1 MDVNDNGREVNHE
14 RLDNLRRGRGPIQEH
29 IIDEFVAGRL
39 SRRDFLKKGTAFGL
53 SLPLLGGILE
63 AKGLPGVRPR
73 ASAVSRARA
82 ASGGTIRAG
91 IITPAGAINPLTIA
105 DEGGLELLGNVGEF
119 LVEADQALGYLPWL
133 ATSWTP
139 NAKAD
144 VWTFKI
150 RQGVKYN
157 NGNDMTV
164 DDVVYSFKTQCN
176 PKSGGSALSVFG
188 GLLVPDGVV
197 KVDDGTIAFH
207 LETADG
213 AFLDA
218 VSSDNYNMIVVPNGF
233 DYSNYPSQWVGTGHY
248 MMQSYTTNVGAT
260 FVRNPY
266 YWGKAAISS
275 EVQWTF
281 YASEEPMANALV
293 ANEIDCLDQF
303 FVSTSPQLLTGAYN
317 IIKLKGSGH
326 RELSMRCDTGP
337 FKSNL
342 VRQAIAL
349 TLNRPQLVSSLFK
362 GYADIGN
369 DSPFAP
375 CFPATVGPPAVPQR
389 AQNIAMAKQLLA
401 KAGYARGFSTPL
413 ITEQRQEMP
422 ELAQF
427 IKTWAKEIGVDI
439 SLTIEQPDKYYGS
452 AVYGTSDW
460 LDGEM
465 SMVDYGNRSTPNLF
479 LNAPLMTFNKAT
491 GAGAWNAARFND
503 PAYDKLAQEY
513 VAATNLPSQRSVA
526 KQIELLLLD
535 ETPIIYPY
543 FYNYLAATRKNV
555 TGVYPTALSQFFLW
569 NASVG

>member
-1 MDVNDNGREVNHE
+1 
-14 RLDNLRRGRGPIQEH
+14 
-29 IIDEFVAGRL
+29 
-39 SRRDFLKKGTAFGL
+39 
-53 SLPLLGGILE
+53 
-63 AKGLPGVRPR
+63 
-73 ASAVSRARA
+73 
-82 ASGGTIRAG
+82 
-91 IITPAGAINPLTIA
+91 
-105 DEGGLELLGNVGEF
+105 
-119 LVEADQALGYLPWL
+119 
-133 ATSWTP
+133 
-139 NAKAD
+139 
-144 VWTFKI
+144 
-150 RQGVKYN
+150 
-157 NGNDMTV
+157 
-164 DDVVYSFKTQCN
+164 
-176 PKSGGSALSVFG
+176 
-188 GLLVPDGVV
+188 
-197 KVDDGTIAFH
+197 
-207 LETADG
+207 
-213 AFLDA
+213 
-218 VSSDNYNMIVVPNGF
+218 
-233 DYSNYPSQWVGTGHY
+233 

-266 YWGKAAISS
+266 YWGKPAISS

-281 YASEEPMANALV
+281 YAAEEPMANALV

-543 FYNYLAATRKNV
+543 FYNYLSATQKNV
-555 TGVYPTALSQFFLW
+555 TGVYPTALAQFFLW
-569 NASVG
+569 NAALS